1 MCAKRSQAQD
11 LALNQAETDRLRD
24 LVKLIKVRH
33 IAPRLPI
40 SPHRSAQETN
50 RYHSSQLY
58 DGDLHLI
65 LKLLS
70 WPPQRVF
77 PALDLL
83 RFLWLHPQAADF
95 LLRPQ
100 LLAAAQSN
108 VPAIVLATLKP
119 TAEPFVKIT
128 ALRNFVNMFTL
139 PAARDN
145 ALKHT
150 EQVRAA

>member
-1 MCAKRSQAQD
+1 M
-11 LALNQAETDRLRD
+11 
-24 LVKLIKVRH
+24 KLIKVRC
-33 IAPRLPI
+33 RLSHHVSV
-40 SPHRSAQETN
+40 SPLHAQETN
-50 RYHSSQLY
+50 RYHASQLY

-108 VPAIVLATLKP
+108 VPAIVLATLKS

-128 ALRNFVNMFTL
+128 ALRNYVNMFTL
-139 PAARDN
+139 PAARDTL
-145 ALKHT
+145 LKHT